1 MATAKPKSK
10 TPPKAK
16 PKINYNFDS
25 RNESAKEYNQRIGIA
40 RGESQSAIDKRN
52 KGTEKV
58 FKDKGLDANKK
69 NGGQSIQA
77 ANIGTTSPVI
87 PPKPQVPDTGDMLG
101 MNNASVLQEGLTLDG
116 GQFVKDPNASDV
128 MNATKEA
135 NANMGNIASQVLGYL
150 KPEAN
155 QAQNAYEDT
164 YGITSRQAGRE
175 YRRAQ
180 QDVQQYTSQLNSI
193 TSSRDAAVLAL
204 EDTGRGQTTG
214 FIGGEQGRIQ
224 RQAAIAALPVQ
235 AQLAAAQGNLEI
247 AKSHVDSLFQM
258 KIKDIETEQAYKQT
272 VANTWMSVANQQ
284 QSNLLNAAIADSNAR
299 AEAKK
304 IAMNDAKQIAMQAI
318 EYGQSS
324 LAASVM
330 KLDPTSPTYQQ
341 DVMNAMAGLRKPV
354 SASDTGTWS
363 QIDDGNGGKLLLNNK
378 TGETKALTGDPSTD
392 QNIMT
397 LANVKS
403 GIDTIDAIL
412 NSPALD
418 SVVGT
423 SILSRGAGTAG
434 GALARFASGAALGGA
449 TGATAGSV
457 IPGVGTLVG
466 GAGGALIGGTAA
478 VLQGGK
484 DAFTGDRQTFIG
496 DVQKMTAGLTLQ
508 ELATAKARGVT
519 FGALSAPEL
528 QTVADAASKIAGWAV
543 KDGDRVIG
551 YNASEKAFKK
561 EIDTINNMRKLDF
574 ILKGGDPNEVGV
586 RIMDDLT
593 YWVVNSD
600 GTKTQ
605 LK

>member
-1 MATAKPKSK
+1 MAVTKKQADSLMKQAKSIQKTFDKVKGKMTQSQMDKASASLSKATAGVKDLNKRQNSSK
-10 TPPKAK
+10 VEKAI
-16 PKINYNFDS
+16 PATD
-25 RNESAKEYNQRIGIA
+25 
-40 RGESQSAIDKRN
+40 
-52 KGTEKV
+52 
-58 FKDKGLDANKK
+58 
-69 NGGQSIQA
+69 
-77 ANIGTTSPVI
+77 IGTTSPVI
-87 PPKPQVPDTGDMLG
+87 PPKPVPTDTGDMLG

-116 GQFVKDPNASDV
+116 GQFVKDPQDSEQMSA
-128 MNATKEA
+128 AKEY
-135 NANMGNIASQVLGYL
+135 NANIGNVASSILGYI

-224 RQAAIAALPVQ
+224 RQAAIAALPIQ
-235 AQLAAAQGNLEI
+235 AQLAAAQGNLEV

-272 VANTWMSVANQQ
+272 VANTWMSVANTQ

-299 AEAKK
+299 AEEKK
-304 IAMNDAKQIAMQAI
+304 TNLQMANQWAQQA
-318 EYGQSS
+318 YDNGQSG
-324 LAASVM
+324 LAAKIM
-330 KLDPTSPTYQQ
+330 KLDQSSPTFQQ
-341 DVMNAMAGLRKPV
+341 DLANLQSQLVKPQAAG
-354 SASDTGTWS
+354 DTGTWS

>member
-58 FKDKGLDANKK
+58 FKDRGLDANKK

-87 PPKPQVPDTGDMLG
+87 PPKPVPTDTGDMLG

-116 GQFVKDPNASDV
+116 GQFVKDPQDSEQMSA
-128 MNATKEA
+128 AKEY
-135 NANMGNIASQVLGYL
+135 NANIGNVASSILGYI

-214 FIGGEQGRIQ
+214 FIGGEQARIN
-224 RQAAIAALPVQ
+224 REAAIQALPVQ

-258 KIKDIETEQAYKQT
+258 KIKDIETEQAYKNT
-272 VANTWMSVANQQ
+272 VANIWMSVATTQ

-299 AEAKK
+299 AAEKT
-304 IAMNDAKQIAMQAI
+304 QALALANQWAQTA
-318 EYGQSS
+318 YDNGQST
-324 LAASVM
+324 LAAKMM
-330 KLDPTSPTYQQ
+330 KLDPTSKTFQQ
-341 DVMNAMAGLRKPV
+341 DLAALQGQVVKPITTTQKAPTMQNFGTADNPDWRQFNYSTESWEPVAGVGGTGEGKPNPDAMNMLQTANTLLNDPSFDRLFGIPNIKNWIPGTEVQNTKAVYNQLKGQLSLENRQKLKGSGAVSDFESKTLERAASSLDTWQSEEAARNSVYSVIGVGRNSAGL
-354 SASDTGTWS
+354 
-363 QIDDGNGGKLLLNNK
+363 
-378 TGETKALTGDPSTD
+378 ETTVKITDPSTGHS
-392 QNIMT
+392 T
-397 LANVKS
+397 
-403 GIDTIDAIL
+403 TINASREGVNQAI
-412 NSPALD
+412 AD
-418 SVVGT
+418 
-423 SILSRGAGTAG
+423 
-434 GALARFASGAALGGA
+434 
-449 TGATAGSV
+449 
-457 IPGVGTLVG
+457 
-466 GAGGALIGGTAA
+466 
-478 VLQGGK
+478 
-484 DAFTGDRQTFIG
+484 
-496 DVQKMTAGLTLQ
+496 GLTVEYVQ
-508 ELATAKARGVT
+508 YQ
-519 FGALSAPEL
+519 P
-528 QTVADAASKIAGWAV
+528 
-543 KDGDRVIG
+543 
-551 YNASEKAFKK
+551 
-561 EIDTINNMRKLDF
+561 
-574 ILKGGDPNEVGV
+574 
-586 RIMDDLT
+586 
-593 YWVVNSD
+593 
-600 GTKTQ
+600 
-605 LK
+605 